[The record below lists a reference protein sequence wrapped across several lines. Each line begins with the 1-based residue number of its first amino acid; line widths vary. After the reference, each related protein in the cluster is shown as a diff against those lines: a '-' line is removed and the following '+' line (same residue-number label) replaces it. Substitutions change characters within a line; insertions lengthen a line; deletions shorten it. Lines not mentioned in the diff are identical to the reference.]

1 MDSIMYQLPII
12 FFWPLTEQIP
22 LDLDYTDCEK
32 PKLYYSD
39 TISDVSLT
47 GTGLTMLNTGPAT
60 TWLAME
66 INPQKLVVDVES
78 VCFKQKQKPNI
89 FRRIIYKIIGINW
102 ELK

>member
-1 MDSIMYQLPII
+1 MMYQTSIQ

-32 PKLYYSD
+32 PKLY
-39 TISDVSLT
+39 TNTVVSSGLELTTVTT
-47 GTGLTMLNTGPAT
+47 GT
-60 TWLAME
+60 TWVAME
-66 INPQKLVVDVES
+66 INPQKLTVDVEQ
-78 VCFKQKQKPNI
+78 VCFKQRKKPNI